1 MRYPTRTIF
10 SSNKFTINAAVYG
23 PVWKSLR
30 RNMVQ
35 NMLSSTRL
43 REFRTVRDNAM
54 ENLINRLKLKQRTI
68 MALSSSAKMRGSRRS
83 VSSLQCVL
91 ASTWKNTSPFFSKQ
105 RKIVLQVRKE
115 QVDFIVPLIEQRR
128 KAIENPG
135 SDEIATTF
143 SYLDTLFDLKVEGR
157 KSGPLNDELVS
168 LCSKFLNGGMDTTA
182 MAVEWEIAQLIANPK
197 VQEKLYREI
206 KECIGWWDLRLER
219 KRRVVTG

>member
-10 SSNKFTINAAVYG
+10 SSNKFTVNAAVYG

-30 RNMVQ
+30 QNMVQ

-43 REFRTVRDNAM
+43 REFRTVKDNAM
-54 ENLINRLKLKQRTI
+54 EKLINRLRIEAENKNGVVFVRKDARF
-68 MALSSSAKMRGSRRS
+68 ARS

-91 ASTWKNTSPFFSKQ
+91 ASTWKNT
-105 RKIVLQVRKE
+105 RKRVLQVRKE

-168 LCSKFLNGGMDTTA
+168 LCSKFLNGGTDMTA
-182 MAVEWEIAQLIANPK
+182 PAVK
-197 VQEKLYREI
+197 
-206 KECIGWWDLRLER
+206 
-219 KRRVVTG
+219 

>member
-10 SSNKFTINAAVYG
+10 SSNKFTVNTAVYG

-30 RNMVQ
+30 WNMVQ

-54 ENLINRLKLKQRTI
+54 EKLINRLRTE
-68 MALSSSAKMRGSRRS
+68 AENNNG
-83 VSSLQCVL
+83 VVF
-91 ASTWKNTSPFFSKQ
+91 WK
-105 RKIVLQVRKE
+105 RVLQVRKE

-128 KAIENPG
+128 RAIENPG

-157 KSGPLNDELVS
+157 KSDPLNDELVF
-168 LCSKFLNGGMDTTA
+168 LCSKFLNGGTDTTA
-182 MAVEWEIAQLIANPK
+182 TAVEWGIAQLIANPE

-206 KECIGWWDLRLER
+206 KECVGWWDLRLER
-219 KRRVVTG
+219 ERGVVTG

>member
-10 SSNKFTINAAVYG
+10 SSNKFTVNAAVYG

-30 RNMVQ
+30 QNMVQ

-43 REFRTVRDNAM
+43 REFRTVKDNAM
-54 ENLINRLKLKQRTI
+54 EKLINRLRIEAENKNGVVFVRKDARF
-68 MALSSSAKMRGSRRS
+68 ARSRKR
-83 VSSLQCVL
+83 
-91 ASTWKNTSPFFSKQ
+91 
-105 RKIVLQVRKE
+105 VLQVRKE

-168 LCSKFLNGGMDTTA
+168 LCSKFLNGGTDMTA
-182 MAVEWEIAQLIANPK
+182 PAVK
-197 VQEKLYREI
+197 
-206 KECIGWWDLRLER
+206 
-219 KRRVVTG
+219 